1 MKNTIVSISLAL
13 VTSQIFTS
21 CASSVVQTKASQ
33 AAISPA
39 EALGELKAG
48 NARFVAGQ
56 GRKRDA
62 LAQSKKTAA
71 GQYPIAAILG
81 CIDSRGSNEIIFD
94 QGIGDI
100 FSARVAGNILN
111 DDLLG
116 SLEFATAK
124 AGAKVI
130 FVVGHT
136 RCGAVSGACQHVK
149 LGHVTGL
156 LEKIQPAV
164 RKVSLSGHAGTHGP
178 EFEDLVSAENVKQ
191 VVAQIRA
198 QSSIIRDL
206 EHQGKL
212 VIAGGLY
219 HLNTGKVEF
228 FQ

>member
-1 MKNTIVSISLAL
+1 MKAPTTALSLILIA
-13 VTSQIFTS
+13 SQFLTS

-48 NARFVAGQ
+48 NARFVSGH
-56 GRKRDA
+56 GRHRNP
-62 LAQSKKTAA
+62 LAQSRKTAA
-71 GQYPIAAILG
+71 GQFPIAAILG

-111 DDLLG
+111 NDLLG

-124 AGAKVI
+124 AGAKAI
-130 FVVGHT
+130 LVVGHT

-149 LGHVTGL
+149 LGHVTGIL
-156 LEKIQPAV
+156 DKIQPAV
-164 RKVSLSGHAGTHGP
+164 RNVSTQTKLPAASP
-178 EFEDLVSAENVKQ
+178 EFEDLVSAENVKLT
-191 VVAQIRA
+191 VARIRA

-206 EHQGKL
+206 EKQGKL